1 WVFETVKKEGH
12 KIGLYK
18 LHPHALRHAF
28 ATHLLNA
35 GMDIRSIQT
44 LLGHKSLITT
54 QKYTK
59 VQYEYLLQSYLKAH
73 PRAKAKEDPF

>member
-1 WVFETVKKEGH
+1 
-12 KIGLYK
+12 KIGLFK

-35 GMDIRSIQT
+35 GMDIRAIQS
-44 LLGHKSLITT
+44 LLGHKALITT

-73 PRAKAKEDPF
+73 PRAKASDHSI